1 MKSFFLFLTLLFVPL
16 CASADSLQI
25 ELPTSANLSP
35 LYIGHFRIEACV
47 HPASYVEKLE
57 EVFRRDFTGSG
68 QVYLSPYHPECETLL
83 AKENPQ
89 EKFSAQ
95 TWRSLSL
102 PFVLDA
108 HGKRDK
114 LSFTV
119 FCLSQEKLKQFGEI
133 PLTGNLDLD
142 RRALHRACD
151 GIIKS
156 LFNVEGIAS
165 RKILFSLQ
173 KKGKVGEHHAK
184 WEAEIFECD
193 ADGANVRQVTKDKSY
208 AITPAVI
215 PTKNREGSK
224 EFLYVSYKLSQ
235 PKIYL
240 GQMQNGASRR
250 LVELRGNQ
258 LLPTVSP
265 DGSAIAFICDASG
278 RADLFIQKLQ
288 GTKAKPVQLFSFPHA
303 TQASPTFSPDG
314 KTLAFVSDKDGSPR
328 IYTIPASTSGK
339 RAQATLISKA
349 YKEST
354 CPCWSPDGKRLT
366 YSTKIDGVRQICLY
380 DFATKEERQLT
391 YGPDHKENPAWAPNS
406 HHLIFNSIGAE
417 TAELFILNLHDPRP
431 IQIMTAPGKKQ
442 FPAWR
447 E

>member
-1 MKSFFLFLTLLFVPL
+1 MKSFFFSLFLLLLPL

-35 LYIGHFRIEACV
+35 LYIGHFRMEASV
-47 HPASYVEKLE
+47 HPSSYLEKLE
-57 EVFRRDFTGSG
+57 EIFRKDFAASG
-68 QVYLSPYHPECETLL
+68 YVYLSPYHPECETLL
-83 AKENPQ
+83 AKENSQ
-89 EKFSAQ
+89 EKFAAQ

-102 PFVLDA
+102 PYVLDA
-108 HGKRDK
+108 HGTRDK
-114 LSFTV
+114 LSFTL
-119 FCLSQEKLKQFGEI
+119 FCLSQEKIKQFGDI

-151 GIIKS
+151 GIVKT

-165 RKILFSLQ
+165 HRILFSLQ
-173 KKGKVGEHHAK
+173 KKGKIGEHQGK

-193 ADGANVRQVTKDKSY
+193 WDGANLRQITKDKSY
-208 AITPAVI
+208 AITPFVV
-215 PTKNREGSK
+215 PTKNKEGAK
-224 EFLYVSYKLSQ
+224 EFVYVSYKLSQ
-235 PKIYL
+235 PKIYI

-258 LLPTVSP
+258 LLPTVSQ
-265 DGSAIAFICDASG
+265 DGNTIAFICDASG
-278 RADLFIQKLQ
+278 RADLFIQKLR
-288 GTKAKPVQLFSFPHA
+288 GEKSKPIQLFSFPHA

-314 KTLAFVSDKDGSPR
+314 KTLSFVSDKDGSPR

-339 RAQATLISKA
+339 RGNATLISKA

-354 CPCWSPDGKRLT
+354 CPSWSPDGKKLA
-366 YSTKIDGVRQICLY
+366 YSSKIDGVRQICLY
-380 DFATKEERQLT
+380 DFVAKEERQLT
-391 YGPDHKENPAWAPNS
+391 YGPDHKENPVWAPNS
-406 HHLIFNSIGAE
+406 HHLIYNSIGNE
-417 TAELFILNLHDPRP
+417 TAELFIFNLHDTRP

-447 E
+447 D